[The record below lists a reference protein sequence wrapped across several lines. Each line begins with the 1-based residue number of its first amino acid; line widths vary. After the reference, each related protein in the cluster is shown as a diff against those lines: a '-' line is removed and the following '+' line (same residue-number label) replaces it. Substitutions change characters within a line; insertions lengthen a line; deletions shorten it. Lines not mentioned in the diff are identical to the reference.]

1 MAKKLSN
8 VQLAF
13 AVEGISRKL
22 ALRRETCIEKAVNV
36 GGLRNTP
43 DQMKIPGHT
52 YMGIVSRMRNVNGIG
67 QVRQNFL
74 FIRKSMVAAPLTS
87 EQLDQRAYFGAGV
100 KWVKDAWSDLN
111 AITQNQQRYKA
122 AREDFSKTIEGVSAY
137 GYKNMRGWMSAIAI
151 RLKAADKLPASSH
164 VLPDFDA

>member
-22 ALRRETCIEKAVNV
+22 ALRRETCIEKDVIV
-36 GGLRNTP
+36 GHLGGVP
-43 DQMKIPGHT
+43 DAMKIPGTT
-52 YMGIVSRMRNVNGIG
+52 YMGVVSRMRNVNGIG
-67 QVRQNFL
+67 QVRQNYL
-74 FIRKSMVAAPLTS
+74 FIRKSMKAPELTT
-87 EQLDQRAYFGAGV
+87 EQLDQRAYFAAGL

-122 AREDFSKTIEGVSAY
+122 ARGDFSKTIEGVSAY

-164 VLPDFDA
+164 LLPDFDA

>member
-22 ALRRETCIEKAVNV
+22 ALRRETCIEKNVNV
-36 GGLRNTP
+36 GGLGGVQDT
-43 DQMKIPGHT
+43 MKIPGHT
-52 YMGIVSRMRNVNGIG
+52 YMGVVSRMRNVNGIG

-87 EQLDQRAYFGAGV
+87 EQIDQRAYFAAGI
-100 KWVKDAWSDLN
+100 KWVKEAWSDLN
-111 AITQNQQRYKA
+111 AITDNQLRYKA

-137 GYKNMRGWMSAIAI
+137 GYKNIRGWMSAIAI
-151 RLKAADKLPASSH
+151 RLKAADKLPQTH
-164 VLPDFDA
+164 VLPNFDA

>member
-22 ALRRETCIEKAVNV
+22 ALRRETCIEKSVNK
-36 GGLRNTP
+36 GGLGDVT
-43 DQMKIPGHT
+43 KATVIPGHT
-52 YMGIVSRMRNVNGIG
+52 YMGVVSRMRNVNGIG

-74 FIRKSMVAAPLTS
+74 FIRKSMAAVPLTS
-87 EQLDQRAYFGAGV
+87 EQVDQRAYFGAGI
-100 KWVKDAWSDLN
+100 KWVKAAWSDLN
-111 AITQNQQRYKA
+111 AITQNQMRYKA

-151 RLKAADKLPASSH
+151 RLKAADKLPQTH

>member
-22 ALRRETCIEKAVNV
+22 ALRRETCIEKSVNV
-36 GGLRNTP
+36 GHLGNFP
-43 DQMKIPGHT
+43 EDNMKIPGHT

-67 QVRQNFL
+67 QVRQNYL
-74 FIRKSMVAAPLTS
+74 FIRKSIVATPLTS
-87 EQLDQRAYFGAGV
+87 EQLDQRAYFSAGI
-100 KWVKDAWSDLN
+100 KWVKAAWVDLN
-111 AITQNQQRYKA
+111 AITQNQMRYKA
-122 AREDFSKTIEGVSAY
+122 AHEDFSKTIEGVSAY

-151 RLKAADKLPASSH
+151 RLKAADKLPATH
-164 VLPDFDA
+164 VLPEFDA